1 MHSIL
6 WLGIIM
12 LIHLSLCVYI
22 LSATLYSWLFQVK
35 THKKQDNVPLNC
47 SEVGYITDTR
57 LKMKYEIGTPILIA
71 FNISNMKKENC

>member
-47 SEVGYITDTR
+47 LEVGYISYTYW
-57 LKMKYEIGTPILIA
+57 KAKYEIDTHIYRIY
-71 FNISNMKKENC
+71 KKENC